1 MHKILKYSLV
11 VCLLG
16 SLSADEGLQY
26 LSNLINEFERLRSGL
41 VKDFSKENRVAV
53 VKEAKDL
60 AQKTLDVQEIG
71 KLALGSHYRKLK
83 EKEREEFLS
92 LFHELM
98 ANRVV
103 EANIPS
109 QKIVSKKIP
118 IEIKSE
124 AKIRDKL
131 FQKDAI
137 VVKTLVPH
145 QKLVYDVDFYLYK
158 KDGELRLYDVHV
170 DKASTLN
177 DFRNQFSSIIR
188 KKGIKYLI
196 TRLRTRIHELNKPSN
211 KDNQP

>member
-1 MHKILKYSLV
+1 MRIILK
-11 VCLLG
+11 LLI
-16 SLSADEGLQY
+16 LSFFGTGLWADEGLHY
-26 LSNLINEFERLRSGL
+26 MSNLISEFERLRAGL
-41 VKDFSKENRVAV
+41 VKDFSPENRSAVAT
-53 VKEAKDL
+53 EAKDL
-60 AQKTLDVQEIG
+60 AQKTLDIEEIG
-71 KLALGSHYRKLK
+71 KLALGSYYAKLK
-83 EKEREEFLS
+83 ESERKEFLS

-109 QKIVSKKIP
+109 QKIISKKIP

-124 AKIRDKL
+124 QKVKDKL
-131 FQKDAI
+131 FKKDAI
-137 VVKTLVPH
+137 VVRTQVPH

-158 KDGELRLYDVHV
+158 NDGALKLYDVHV

-196 TRLRTRIHELNKPSN
+196 TRLRTRINDLNKP
-211 KDNQP
+211 KADNN